1 MVDVK
6 LLKNM
11 DNKCFTRIFDFL
23 DKNFLKNKLIEYGKK
38 QMKGSKYYIGSR
50 MGSFWNGFS
59 RLDKISDIKVKSF
72 YKEEIKKNNEDVIDI
87 FNNAILHKLNITDE
101 NIEELKEN
109 ISLLSDVELA
119 TVLFQLFHIDSN
131 ITYEQYLL
139 GKEKIIEKYEGK
151 LKQSEE
157 IYIRNISDLKD
168 KIEENKG
175 KVKQLLKE
183 LEEKNEILN
192 KVEAD
197 KEKYFRLYKE
207 QLDKNNLII
216 NNLSS
221 KGINITNVI
230 NSISNLIEESNVEI
244 LSQLKKTC
252 LELLENNI
260 INFTKDKDITDD
272 LVIEYILIKI
282 MEGVQNGNTNNQG

>member
-1 MVDVK
+1 M
-6 LLKNM
+6 
-11 DNKCFTRIFDFL
+11 
-23 DKNFLKNKLIEYGKK
+23 
-38 QMKGSKYYIGSR
+38 
-50 MGSFWNGFS
+50 
-59 RLDKISDIKVKSF
+59 
-72 YKEEIKKNNEDVIDI
+72 
-87 FNNAILHKLNITDE
+87 
-101 NIEELKEN
+101 
-109 ISLLSDVELA
+109 ELA

-260 INFTKDKDITDD
+260 INFTKDKDITD
-272 LVIEYILIKI
+272 
-282 MEGVQNGNTNNQG
+282 

>member
-1 MVDVK
+1 M
-6 LLKNM
+6 
-11 DNKCFTRIFDFL
+11 
-23 DKNFLKNKLIEYGKK
+23 
-38 QMKGSKYYIGSR
+38 
-50 MGSFWNGFS
+50 
-59 RLDKISDIKVKSF
+59 
-72 YKEEIKKNNEDVIDI
+72 
-87 FNNAILHKLNITDE
+87 
-101 NIEELKEN
+101 
-109 ISLLSDVELA
+109 
-119 TVLFQLFHIDSN
+119 
-131 ITYEQYLL
+131 
-139 GKEKIIEKYEGK
+139 
-151 LKQSEE
+151 
-157 IYIRNISDLKD
+157 
-168 KIEENKG
+168 
-175 KVKQLLKE
+175 
-183 LEEKNEILN
+183 EEKNEILN